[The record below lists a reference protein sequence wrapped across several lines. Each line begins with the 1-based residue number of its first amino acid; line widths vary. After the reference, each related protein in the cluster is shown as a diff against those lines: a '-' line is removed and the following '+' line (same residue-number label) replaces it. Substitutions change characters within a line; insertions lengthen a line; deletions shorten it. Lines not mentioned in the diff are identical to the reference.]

1 MRRSVRAAARR
12 SRVRGRSSAGREGRR
27 ERRRIPGGGGCPAWV
42 WNGGAAA
49 EARQEPVHSLG
60 SGGCATGARELWRPD
75 CRCRRQC
82 HRCGGHDRL
91 WAGARSS
98 STRFG
103 TTALESVMKL
113 RVYLDL
119 SNAVTR
125 RRMAALL
132 RADGEVALVGTAEDA
147 DVVVSE
153 RVVATAAPGAV
164 APGGALTAREL
175 EVLRLVARG
184 LSNKEIAADLR
195 ITTHTVKYHLAA
207 VLEKLGVRSRTEA
220 VSLGVRTGLVPL

>member
-1 MRRSVRAAARR
+1 
-12 SRVRGRSSAGREGRR
+12 
-27 ERRRIPGGGGCPAWV
+27 
-42 WNGGAAA
+42 
-49 EARQEPVHSLG
+49 
-60 SGGCATGARELWRPD
+60 
-75 CRCRRQC
+75 
-82 HRCGGHDRL
+82 
-91 WAGARSS
+91 
-98 STRFG
+98 
-103 TTALESVMKL
+103 MKL

-119 SNAVTR
+119 SNSVTR
-125 RRMAALL
+125 RRVAALL

-147 DVVVSE
+147 DLVVSE

-164 APGGALTAREL
+164 AQGGALTAREL

>member
-1 MRRSVRAAARR
+1 
-12 SRVRGRSSAGREGRR
+12 
-27 ERRRIPGGGGCPAWV
+27 
-42 WNGGAAA
+42 
-49 EARQEPVHSLG
+49 
-60 SGGCATGARELWRPD
+60 
-75 CRCRRQC
+75 
-82 HRCGGHDRL
+82 
-91 WAGARSS
+91 
-98 STRFG
+98 
-103 TTALESVMKL
+103 MKL

-125 RRMAALL
+125 RRVAALL

-147 DVVVSE
+147 DLVVSE
-153 RVVATAAPGAV
+153 RVVATAAPGA
-164 APGGALTAREL
+164 ALQAGGALTAREL

>member
-1 MRRSVRAAARR
+1 
-12 SRVRGRSSAGREGRR
+12 
-27 ERRRIPGGGGCPAWV
+27 
-42 WNGGAAA
+42 
-49 EARQEPVHSLG
+49 
-60 SGGCATGARELWRPD
+60 
-75 CRCRRQC
+75 
-82 HRCGGHDRL
+82 
-91 WAGARSS
+91 
-98 STRFG
+98 
-103 TTALESVMKL
+103 MKL

-132 RADGEVALVGTAEDA
+132 RADGEVALVGAAEDA

-153 RVVATAAPGAV
+153 RVVSTAAPGAV
-164 APGGALTAREL
+164 AQEGALTAREL

-220 VSLGVRTGLVPL
+220 VSLGVRKGLVPL

>member
-1 MRRSVRAAARR
+1 
-12 SRVRGRSSAGREGRR
+12 
-27 ERRRIPGGGGCPAWV
+27 
-42 WNGGAAA
+42 
-49 EARQEPVHSLG
+49 
-60 SGGCATGARELWRPD
+60 
-75 CRCRRQC
+75 
-82 HRCGGHDRL
+82 
-91 WAGARSS
+91 
-98 STRFG
+98 
-103 TTALESVMKL
+103 MKL

-147 DVVVSE
+147 DLVVSE
-153 RVVATAAPGAV
+153 RVVSTAAPGAV
-164 APGGALTAREL
+164 AQGGALTAREL

-184 LSNKEIAADLR
+184 LSNKEIAADLG

-220 VSLGVRTGLVPL
+220 VSLGVRKGLVPL

>member
-1 MRRSVRAAARR
+1 
-12 SRVRGRSSAGREGRR
+12 
-27 ERRRIPGGGGCPAWV
+27 
-42 WNGGAAA
+42 
-49 EARQEPVHSLG
+49 
-60 SGGCATGARELWRPD
+60 
-75 CRCRRQC
+75 
-82 HRCGGHDRL
+82 
-91 WAGARSS
+91 
-98 STRFG
+98 
-103 TTALESVMKL
+103 MKL

-125 RRMAALL
+125 RRVAALL

-147 DVVVSE
+147 DLVVSE
-153 RVVATAAPGAV
+153 RVVSTAAPGA
-164 APGGALTAREL
+164 ALQAGAALTAREL

-220 VSLGVRTGLVPL
+220 VSLGVRKGLVPL

>member
-1 MRRSVRAAARR
+1 
-12 SRVRGRSSAGREGRR
+12 
-27 ERRRIPGGGGCPAWV
+27 
-42 WNGGAAA
+42 
-49 EARQEPVHSLG
+49 
-60 SGGCATGARELWRPD
+60 
-75 CRCRRQC
+75 
-82 HRCGGHDRL
+82 
-91 WAGARSS
+91 
-98 STRFG
+98 
-103 TTALESVMKL
+103 MKL

-132 RADGEVALVGTAEDA
+132 RADGEVALVGAAEDA
-147 DVVVSE
+147 DLVVSE

-164 APGGALTAREL
+164 AQGGALTAREL

-184 LSNKEIAADLR
+184 LSNKEIAVDLG

-220 VSLGVRTGLVPL
+220 VSLGVRKGLVPL

>member
-1 MRRSVRAAARR
+1 
-12 SRVRGRSSAGREGRR
+12 
-27 ERRRIPGGGGCPAWV
+27 
-42 WNGGAAA
+42 
-49 EARQEPVHSLG
+49 
-60 SGGCATGARELWRPD
+60 
-75 CRCRRQC
+75 
-82 HRCGGHDRL
+82 
-91 WAGARSS
+91 
-98 STRFG
+98 
-103 TTALESVMKL
+103 MKL

-125 RRMAALL
+125 RRVAALL

-164 APGGALTAREL
+164 AQGGALTAREL

-184 LSNKEIAADLR
+184 LGNKEIAADLG

-220 VSLGVRTGLVPL
+220 VSLGVRKGLVPL

>member
-1 MRRSVRAAARR
+1 
-12 SRVRGRSSAGREGRR
+12 
-27 ERRRIPGGGGCPAWV
+27 
-42 WNGGAAA
+42 
-49 EARQEPVHSLG
+49 
-60 SGGCATGARELWRPD
+60 
-75 CRCRRQC
+75 
-82 HRCGGHDRL
+82 
-91 WAGARSS
+91 
-98 STRFG
+98 
-103 TTALESVMKL
+103 MKL

-125 RRMAALL
+125 RRVAALL

-153 RVVATAAPGAV
+153 RVVSTAALGAV
-164 APGGALTAREL
+164 ARAGAALTAREL

-220 VSLGVRTGLVPL
+220 VLLGVRKGLVPL

>member
-1 MRRSVRAAARR
+1 
-12 SRVRGRSSAGREGRR
+12 
-27 ERRRIPGGGGCPAWV
+27 
-42 WNGGAAA
+42 
-49 EARQEPVHSLG
+49 
-60 SGGCATGARELWRPD
+60 
-75 CRCRRQC
+75 
-82 HRCGGHDRL
+82 
-91 WAGARSS
+91 
-98 STRFG
+98 
-103 TTALESVMKL
+103 MKL

-125 RRMAALL
+125 RRVAALL

-147 DVVVSE
+147 DLVVSE

-164 APGGALTAREL
+164 AQGGALTAREL

-184 LSNKEIAADLR
+184 LSNKEIAADLG

-220 VSLGVRTGLVPL
+220 VSLGVRKGLVPL